1 MNPFENQEIA
11 ALQARVQAL
20 ELMLQHLVTV
30 LDAKAFGFSAQ
41 QLDDWLRIARDRMAA
56 TGSASPETQAALA
69 ELHRQVT

>member
-30 LDAKAFGFSAQ
+30 LDAKAFGFNAQ
-41 QLDDWLRIARDRMAA
+41 QLDDWLCIARDRMAA
-56 TGSASPETQAALA
+56 TGSVSPETQAALA
-69 ELHRQVT
+69 ALQRQVM